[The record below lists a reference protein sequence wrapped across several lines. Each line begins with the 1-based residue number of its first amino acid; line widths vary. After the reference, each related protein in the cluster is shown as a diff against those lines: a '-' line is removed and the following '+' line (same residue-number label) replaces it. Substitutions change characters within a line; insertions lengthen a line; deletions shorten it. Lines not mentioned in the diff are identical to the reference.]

1 MSNPYPHPILA
12 REGWPFILCS
22 VCLSVILSFVL
33 GLWSLPFWLIT
44 VFVVQFFRDPA
55 RTIPQQANAVLS
67 PADGRIVVVERS
79 QDPQLKRDAIKVS
92 VFMNVFNVHVNRA
105 PYEGT
110 IEKISYHP
118 GKFVSANLDKASTE
132 NERNEVLIRT
142 EDGRAIWTVQ
152 IAGLIA
158 RRIVCWIREGETLAK
173 GERFG
178 MIRFGSRV
186 EVFLPADSRVVVRL
200 NDKVRAGQTPLG
212 YLS

>member
-1 MSNPYPHPILA
+1 MKHKNIIVT
-12 REGWPFILCS
+12 EGFPFI
-22 VCLSVILSFVL
+22 ILSLVFTGFAAFFGVA
-33 GLWSLPFWLIT
+33 WLTILLAALT
-44 VFVVQFFRDPA
+44 IFIIAFFRNPERRFEDA
-55 RTIPQQANAVLS
+55 EKLVIS
-67 PADGRIVVVERS
+67 PADGKVIKIEDVEDRGAMAGRFKKIS
-79 QDPQLKRDAIKVS
+79 I
-92 VFMNVFNVHVNRA
+92 FMNVFNVHVNRA
-105 PYEGT
+105 PCEGT

-118 GKFVSANLDKASTE
+118 GKFVSANLDKASAE

-142 EDGRAIWTVQ
+142 KDGRAILTVQ

-158 RRIVCWIREGETLAK
+158 RRIVCWTREGETIAK

-200 NDKVRAGQTPLG
+200 NDKVRGGQTPLG

>member
-1 MSNPYPHPILA
+1 
-12 REGWPFILCS
+12 
-22 VCLSVILSFVL
+22 
-33 GLWSLPFWLIT
+33 
-44 VFVVQFFRDPA
+44 
-55 RTIPQQANAVLS
+55 
-67 PADGRIVVVERS
+67 
-79 QDPQLKRDAIKVS
+79 
-92 VFMNVFNVHVNRA
+92 
-105 PYEGT
+105 
-110 IEKISYHP
+110 
-118 GKFVSANLDKASTE
+118 
-132 NERNEVLIRT
+132 VLIRT

>member
-1 MSNPYPHPILA
+1 MKHKNIIVT
-12 REGWPFILCS
+12 EGFPFI
-22 VCLSVILSFVL
+22 ILSLVFTGFAAFFGVA
-33 GLWSLPFWLIT
+33 WLTILLAALT
-44 VFVVQFFRDPA
+44 IFIIAFFRNPERRFEDA
-55 RTIPQQANAVLS
+55 EKLVIS
-67 PADGRIVVVERS
+67 PADGKVIKIEDVEDRGAMAGRFKKIS
-79 QDPQLKRDAIKVS
+79 I
-92 VFMNVFNVHVNRA
+92 FMNVFNVHVNRA
-105 PYEGT
+105 PCEGT

-118 GKFVSANLDKASTE
+118 GKFVSANLDKASAE

-142 EDGRAIWTVQ
+142 KDGRAILTVQ
-152 IAGLIA
+152 VAGLIA
-158 RRIVCWIREGETLAK
+158 RRIVCWTREGETIAK

>member
-1 MSNPYPHPILA
+1 MKHKSIIVA
-12 REGWPFILCS
+12 EGFPFI
-22 VCLSVILSFVL
+22 VLSLVFTGFAAFFGVAWLTILLAALTIF
-33 GLWSLPFWLIT
+33 IIA
-44 VFVVQFFRDPA
+44 FFRN
-55 RTIPQQANAVLS
+55 PQRHFQAAEKLVIS
-67 PADGRIVVVERS
+67 PADGKV
-79 QDPQLKRDAIKVS
+79 IKMEEVDVRGAMAGRFKKIS
-92 VFMNVFNVHVNRA
+92 IFMNVFNVHVNRA

-118 GKFVSANLDKASTE
+118 GKFVSANLDKAWTE